1 MVAQLSEKAQTALVS
16 LSPQVELDPL
26 TQGDYERIK
35 GALKS
40 LRDILLCM
48 TLRATGL
55 RISEVIRVQVEQME
69 REGPVV
75 TLLVYRGKKGNKT
88 HWERVYLPPQL
99 GTLLWG
105 YVKGNDMNPGERIF
119 KLQRRA
125 VGYIFAKAGRT
136 AIGRPVHPHE
146 FRGLYTKTL
155 IDGGLPVEAAAK
167 MLGHSDIRTT
177 MKHYYD
183 LTQAQREEIQRR
195 IPV

>member
-1 MVAQLSEKAQTALVS
+1 MARMEGGLVVVS
-16 LSPQVELDPL
+16 SQIEPEPL
-26 TQGDYERIK
+26 TQTDYEKIK

-55 RISEVIRVQVEQME
+55 RISEVLRVQVDHME

-75 TLLVYRGKKGNKT
+75 TLLIYRGKKGNKT
-88 HWERVYLPPQL
+88 HWERIYLPPQL

-125 VGYIFAKAGRT
+125 VGYIFAKAGKA

-167 MLGHSDIRTT
+167 MLGHDDIRTT

-183 LTQAQREEIQRR
+183 LTRGQREEIQRR